1 MSHVRDKMKKY
12 HSLFIRPQCN
22 ELPYSKA
29 KTKTG
34 ENVEPH
40 HTQMKCVSIFAII
53 IKNCQRF
60 LQPTVVTTD
69 GITIVC
75 LYLIAHEIF
84 FGNSPRGFVSFFF
97 FVMFYLCDCSFSF
110 VCLFV
115 VKRKLT
121 MKVS

>member
-1 MSHVRDKMKKY
+1 
-12 HSLFIRPQCN
+12 
-22 ELPYSKA
+22 
-29 KTKTG
+29 
-34 ENVEPH
+34 
-40 HTQMKCVSIFAII
+40 MKCVSIFAII

-75 LYLIAHEIF
+75 LYLIAHENF
-84 FGNSPRGFVSFFF
+84 FGFHLEVLFRFF

>member
-1 MSHVRDKMKKY
+1 
-12 HSLFIRPQCN
+12 
-22 ELPYSKA
+22 
-29 KTKTG
+29 
-34 ENVEPH
+34 
-40 HTQMKCVSIFAII
+40 MKCVSIFAII

-75 LYLIAHEIF
+75 LYLIAHENF

-97 FVMFYLCDCSFSF
+97 FLLCFICVIVLFHLF

>member
-75 LYLIAHEIF
+75 LYLIAHENF
-84 FGNSPRGFVSFFF
+84 FGNAPRVFVWFFF
-97 FVMFYLCDCSFSF
+97 FLMFFLCVIVLFHLF
-110 VCLFV
+110 VCLLL
-115 VKRKLT
+115 KG
-121 MKVS
+121 S

>member
-53 IKNCQRF
+53 IKNYQRF

-75 LYLIAHEIF
+75 LYLIAHEIS

-97 FVMFYLCDCSFSF
+97 LLCFICVIVLFHLF
-110 VCLFV
+110 VCLLS
-115 VKRKLT
+115 KG
-121 MKVS
+121 S

>member
-1 MSHVRDKMKKY
+1 
-12 HSLFIRPQCN
+12 
-22 ELPYSKA
+22 
-29 KTKTG
+29 
-34 ENVEPH
+34 
-40 HTQMKCVSIFAII
+40 MKCVSIFAII

-75 LYLIAHEIF
+75 LYLIAHENF

-97 FVMFYLCDCSFSF
+97 CFVMFYLCDCSFSF